1 MTFVSFLYR
10 DLQEQLENKVT
21 KVSRVFLE
29 LKVFQ
34 DLREIKEILGLKV
47 LEVPREIE
55 AKWVCQASRVSM
67 VFMDYLDLRVQK
79 VLQV

>member
-1 MTFVSFLYR
+1 MCSFLSR
-10 DLQEQLENKVT
+10 DLLEQLESKVT

-47 LEVPREIE
+47 LEVPRGIE
-55 AKWVCQASRVSM
+55 AKWVCQVSRVLM
-67 VFMDYLDLRVQK
+67 VFMDYLDHRVQK
-79 VLQV
+79 V